1 MALFKTTTEKAA
13 KKDAKGAPKA
23 STMDAGSI
31 IVRPHITEK
40 AAIKTGDNVYVFEIS
55 SRATKTEVMKAI
67 AVLYKVVPVKA
78 NIVRT
83 APRKVQ
89 QRSRRGTPGTK
100 SGMKKAYVY
109 LKKGDKIEFV

>member
-1 MALFKTTTEKAA
+1 MALFKQTKEKES
-13 KKDAKGAPKA
+13 KA
-23 STMDAGSI
+23 SKALPTIAMDPGTV

-40 AAIKTGDNVYVFEIS
+40 AAIKTGDNVYVFEVA
-55 SRATKTEVMKAI
+55 SRATKHEIMKAVI
-67 AVLYKVVPVKA
+67 VLYKVAPIKV
-78 NIVRT
+78 NIVRR
-83 APRKVQ
+83 APRKVA

>member
-1 MALFKTTTEKAA
+1 MALFKTTTEKNA
-13 KKDAKGAPKA
+13 KKDAKAHA
-23 STMDAGSI
+23 SSTIDAGTV

-67 AVLYKVVPVKA
+67 NALYKVMPIKV
-78 NIVRT
+78 NIVRKSPLT
-83 APRKVQ
+83 VP
-89 QRSRRGTPGTK
+89 QRSRRGMPGTK